1 MGSRSC
7 AAVADE
13 LSYLAA
19 IVADISMRGLSALGN
34 EGAPATPTSALATDD
49 KDKIQS
55 GFMTLDWELKLYI
68 IHVSLTESSPELK
81 TKCGEELLG

>member
-1 MGSRSC
+1 
-7 AAVADE
+7 
-13 LSYLAA
+13 
-19 IVADISMRGLSALGN
+19 MRGLSALGN
-34 EGAPATPTSALATDD
+34 EGAPATPTSALATLATDD

-81 TKCGEELLG
+81 TKWGEELLS